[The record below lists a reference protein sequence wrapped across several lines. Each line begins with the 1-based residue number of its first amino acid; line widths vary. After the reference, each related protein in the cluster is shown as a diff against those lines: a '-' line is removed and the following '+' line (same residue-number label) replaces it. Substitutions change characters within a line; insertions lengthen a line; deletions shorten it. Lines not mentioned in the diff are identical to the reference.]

1 MSKIDDFKE
10 YARRRIVERLREN
23 KKEEEADTSKIE
35 PYDEKD
41 SFYSGSDDEYKE
53 FLDGLDV
60 ELNDGEPVENTRKIN
75 LGETINVKDVLGKVK
90 ETAGNIAGAAAS
102 KVSEAAEKA
111 SSVKFKVRD
120 DDDDNDE
127 TRFEK
132 VEDNISADIDDMK
145 AAITDTMN
153 DSIQKID
160 GIDERLGGVSEL
172 FEEVGKNIS
181 ELKETVSSLEK
192 RLQELDIQTSD
203 SLGTLSAGSADLKH
217 EIGLLKEMTEQVR
230 ETVNGVT
237 KLNDSVFDMK
247 NAQQNTKMALS
258 ELQISFNRLKKKT
271 VAGIVIISIIGFITI
286 VLEVINLLA

>member
-10 YARRRIVERLREN
+10 YARRRIVERLRES
-23 KKEEEADTSKIE
+23 KKEEEKNESKIE
-35 PYDEKD
+35 PYDKAD
-41 SFYSGSDDEYKE
+41 SFYSGSDEEYKE

-60 ELNDGEPVENTRKIN
+60 ELNGGGEPVEDTRRIN

-90 ETAGNIAGAAAS
+90 ETAGNIAGVAAS

-111 SSVKFKVRD
+111 SSVKFRVRD
-120 DDDDNDE
+120 DEDDGE

-132 VEDNISADIDDMK
+132 VEDNITAGIDDMK

-153 DSIQKID
+153 DSMQKIE

-172 FEEVGKNIS
+172 FEKTGKDIS
-181 ELKETVSSLEK
+181 VLKEAMASLEK
-192 RLQELDIQTSD
+192 RIQELELRTAES
-203 SLGTLSAGSADLKH
+203 SNELSSGVADLKH
-217 EIGLLKEMTEQVR
+217 EIGALKETAEQVK
-230 ETVNGVT
+230 EAVNGVT
-237 KLNDSVFDMK
+237 KLSDSVFDMK

-258 ELQISFNRLKKKT
+258 ELQTAFNRLKKKT

-286 VLEVINLLA
+286 TLEVINLLA